1 MSEKPFFMSN
11 KLAHAFWENEFVP
24 ECPVYDMHGHMGENN
39 AITFPIASTED
50 MVVHLRRIHA
60 KLVFC
65 HHWALFTP
73 EFTNGECYEIV
84 KRYPDVFRIYIA
96 VNPHYS
102 EIMRHDL
109 AMYDSWKPLAVGFK
123 ILADYHQ
130 VKVSD
135 PRYAPVLERADDE
148 KALVLFHTWGGSSFD
163 GPDELRKVVKK
174 YRNIRYILGHAFC
187 GMWEDAVQLVREYPD
202 NVYLELTSLPG
213 RAGVIETLV
222 RGAGSERILFGT
234 DLPWFDEYQAVG
246 GIVGAKISEDDMHN
260 ILHRNAQQLLPGF

>member
-1 MSEKPFFMSN
+1 
-11 KLAHAFWENEFVP
+11 
-24 ECPVYDMHGHMGENN
+24 MHTHMGENN
-39 AITFPIASTED
+39 AITFPIAGTEE
-50 MVVHLRRIHA
+50 MAAHLRRIHGKA
-60 KLVFC
+60 VFC

-73 EFTNGECYEIV
+73 EFTNEDCYEIV
-84 KRYPDVFRIYIA
+84 KRYPDLFRIYIA
-96 VNPHYS
+96 VNPHYP

-148 KALVLFHTWGGSSFD
+148 KALILFHTWGGSPFD

-222 RGAGSERILFGT
+222 RGAGSERILFGI

-246 GIVGAKISEDDMHN
+246 GIVGAKISEEEMHN
-260 ILHRNAQQLLPGF
+260 ILHGNAQKLIPGF